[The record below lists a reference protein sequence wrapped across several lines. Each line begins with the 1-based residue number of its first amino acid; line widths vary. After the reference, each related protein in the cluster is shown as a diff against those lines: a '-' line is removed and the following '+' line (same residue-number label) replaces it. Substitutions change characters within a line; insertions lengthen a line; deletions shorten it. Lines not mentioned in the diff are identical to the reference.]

1 MAYVSFDE
9 AELGRGVREAN
20 AGQGPRQAGFAR
32 SHGVLRVM
40 SLPHLGHPVGEPPP
54 PFEIVGGFQFDRTAV
69 RPGEQGKLMRIARQI
84 QAGSIRSV
92 RLVGHTDPV
101 GTAAYNL
108 GLGRRRA
115 IEVQRQL
122 VTTLERMRPGS
133 SRPVQFSIESAGET
147 RPVSTGATEAERAR
161 NRRVEIFLPSTAPPP
176 PVCRYDIRN
185 AFAIEREAARRTL
198 ALSAQVA
205 NRFIR
210 TVGALSARGRFI
222 PTVIDNKYWFAKLY
236 EFITYYEI
244 AEASSFRHPAFVLHF
259 IPIFYDLYYR
269 ALENWTAGNR
279 AAVSSLWTNHFTRA
293 SRPDTSSIGAWMDG
307 VQASIVTGVT
317 AHVQGDM
324 ATALERTYRSYVAKY
339 CLSPRPLFDEFRP
352 DFFESNRIVFERA
365 KAAFL
370 LHLPQFGPFSVGPE
384 WGQFLFAMGEPLAG
398 GLDVGEVYRW
408 RNVAWSEARR
418 RLGQ

>member
-1 MAYVSFDE
+1 MGF
-9 AELGRGVREAN
+9 VRSDGA
-20 AGQGPRQAGFAR
+20 
-32 SHGVLRVM
+32 LRVI
-40 SLPHLGHPVGEPPP
+40 SRPHLGHSVGEATPS
-54 PFEIVGGFQFDRTAV
+54 FEIVGGFQFDRTNI
-69 RPGEQGKLMRIARQI
+69 RPREQDKLIRIARQI
-84 QAGSIRSV
+84 QTGSIPLV

-101 GTAAYNL
+101 GTPAYNL
-108 GLGRRRA
+108 DLGRRRA

-122 VTTLERMRPGS
+122 VATLERIHPGS
-133 SRPVQFSIESAGET
+133 SRPVQFKIESAGET
-147 RPVSTGATEAERAR
+147 RPVSTGKTEAERSR
-161 NRRVEIFLPSTAPPP
+161 NRRVEIFLPPTPPP
-176 PVCRYDIRN
+176 LPVCPYDIRN
-185 AFAIEREAARRTL
+185 AFTIEREAARRAL
-198 ALSAQVA
+198 ALSALVA

-236 EFITYYEI
+236 ELITYYEI
-244 AEASSFRHPAFVLHF
+244 GEASSFRNPAFVLHF

-279 AAVSSLWTNHFTRA
+279 AAVTHLWSTHFTRA
-293 SRPDTSSIGAWMDG
+293 NRPDTGSIRAWMDG
-307 VQASIVTGVT
+307 VRTGIVTGVT

-339 CLSPRPLFDEFRP
+339 CLSPPPRFDEFRP
-352 DFFESNRIVFERA
+352 DFFERNRAVFERA

-370 LHLPQFGPFSVGPE
+370 LHLSQFSPFPVGPE
-384 WGQFLFAMGEPLAG
+384 WGQFLFAVGEPMAG

-408 RNVAWSEARR
+408 RDTAWSEARR